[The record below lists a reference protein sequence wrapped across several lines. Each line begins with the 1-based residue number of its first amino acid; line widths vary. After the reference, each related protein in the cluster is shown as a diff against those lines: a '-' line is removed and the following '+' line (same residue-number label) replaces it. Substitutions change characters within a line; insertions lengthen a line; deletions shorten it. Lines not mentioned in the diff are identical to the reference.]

1 MCVNV
6 YAYIF
11 IYVCMYVCIYI
22 NVTKFLNRYLLYSK
36 LSKQIPLMIVCKLVV
51 GDQMCTCISI
61 CMRVYKCVKLSK
73 QTASV
78 VMGQPVVGVQMDGGA
93 EILKG
98 RLPMVQ
104 SRVSSTPVDPGRG
117 VGLLLLQQV
126 R

>member
-1 MCVNV
+1 MQVSCWGPDV
-6 YAYIF
+6 YMYI
-11 IYVCMYVCIYI
+11 Y
-22 NVTKFLNRYLLYSK
+22 
-36 LSKQIPLMIVCKLVV
+36 
-51 GDQMCTCISI
+51 I
-61 CMRVYKCVKLSK
+61 CMRVYKYDKLSK

-104 SRVSSTPVDPGRG
+104 GRVSSTPVDPGRG
-117 VGLLLLQQV
+117 VRLLLFQQV